1 MVKNL
6 LLGCAALAVGA
17 ITMTGAANAIIIDDF
32 IDAPQGIRIVGPEAH
47 PGGLDPSVTLLDNAG
62 GLQVTD
68 AGPHASII
76 GGNRDIKTTLIG
88 SPGSSRAASMDAAVI
103 DGAFSH
109 SQDTGVRSNTYIT
122 WNGLAGAGLGSADLT
137 EGGSSDSFRVVIL
150 SADDGVD
157 WSLSVT
163 DGDSTFTHF
172 FENVGVISA
181 ATDYFL
187 SFSLFS
193 GIDFTDVNSIVL
205 GANVTNTVDF
215 DTSVALIETYGIP
228 EPASLTLLGAGIMGL
243 GYFGKRRKA

>member
-1 MVKNL
+1 MFKQI
-6 LLGCAALAVGA
+6 LLGSVMATA
-17 ITMTGAANAIIIDDF
+17 IATGANALIIDDF
-32 IDAPQGIRIVGPEAH
+32 IDAPQNIEIAGPEAN
-47 PGGLDPSVTLLDNAG
+47 PGGSDPAVTLLDNDG
-62 GLQVTD
+62 GLVPTS

-76 GGNRDIKTTLIG
+76 GGYRDITTTLIG
-88 SPGSSRAASMDAAVI
+88 SPGSSRATKSDAALV

-109 SQDTGVRSNTYIT
+109 SQDTGVRSNSYIT
-122 WNGLAGAGLGSADLT
+122 WNGLAGAGLGSVDLT
-137 EGGSSDSFRVVIL
+137 EAGSSDRFRMVIL

-172 FENVGVISA
+172 FENTGVISA
-181 ATDYFL
+181 ATDLFL

-193 GIDFTDVNSIVL
+193 GIDFTDVESIVF
-205 GANVTNTVDF
+205 GANVTSTVDF

-243 GYFGKRRKA
+243 GAIKRRRKTA